1 MNRELAG
8 IYIATLGLIVLG
20 ASVALLIWRP
30 TRDTNELVAVILVL
44 ASVTGLGMLVK
55 GSSTALRRAV
65 TARYPKD

>member
-55 GSSTALRRAV
+55 GSSTVLRRTV
-65 TARYPKD
+65 TARYPED